1 MNAMSTL
8 QSPKQATLQAL
19 EKLDDDTTYAD
30 IMYEIYVLEKIERGF
45 KDVDEGRVV
54 SHEEARSRLSKWLR

>member
-30 IMYEIYVLEKIERGF
+30 IMYEIYVLEKIERGL

>member
-45 KDVDEGRVV
+45 KDAEEGRVF
-54 SHEEARSRLSKWLR
+54 SHKEAGTKLSKWLR